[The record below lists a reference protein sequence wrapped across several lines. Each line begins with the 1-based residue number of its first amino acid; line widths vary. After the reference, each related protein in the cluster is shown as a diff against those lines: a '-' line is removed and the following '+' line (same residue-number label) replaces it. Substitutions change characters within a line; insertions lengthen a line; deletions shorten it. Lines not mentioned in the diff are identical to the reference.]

1 MVLVLM
7 VERDCN
13 NCSHHIQATPINLF
27 CKDCLVDPELSGWEP
42 DDEVIDE
49 RDEQLMH
56 ADYVASIY
64 KRHDKETME
73 EAYGD

>member
-1 MVLVLM
+1 M

-13 NCSHHIQATPINLF
+13 TCRHHQQGKVWGA
-27 CKDCLVDPELSGWEP
+27 CDMCLMHPLTLPRWEP